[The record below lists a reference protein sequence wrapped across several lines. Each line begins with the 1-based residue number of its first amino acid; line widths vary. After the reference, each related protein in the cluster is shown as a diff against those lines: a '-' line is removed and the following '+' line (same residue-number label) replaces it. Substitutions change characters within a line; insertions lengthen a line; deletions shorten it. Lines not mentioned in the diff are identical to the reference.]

1 MFLKEATDVL
11 IEIYEA
17 EMNGDISK
25 AERDYLIMEMKS
37 RMEYRERKLKK
48 DLNYDKKTKT
58 ITVDGKKHG
67 FSRDDKTWISN
78 NSVAPWGDKI
88 TYSKEL
94 LQLKHPQICK
104 ICNSP

>member
-1 MFLKEATDVL
+1 MFLKEATDAL

-17 EMNGDISK
+17 EMSGDISK

-67 FSRDDKTWISN
+67 FSRNDKT
-78 NSVAPWGDKI
+78 
-88 TYSKEL
+88 
-94 LQLKHPQICK
+94 
-104 ICNSP
+104 